1 MAYYLVIMERNKY
14 VRDIEYKASKTVEAN
29 NPIEAQEIAENI
41 ANENLSDEEI
51 SNHGKYIA
59 ISIEYIFNPQGE
71 TLSRFSHR
79 NCTNNASF

>member
-1 MAYYLVIMERNKY
+1 MAYYFVIMERNKY
-14 VRDIEYKASKTVEAN
+14 VRDIEYKASKAVEAN
-29 NPIEAQEIAENI
+29 NPIETQEIAENI

-71 TLSRFSHR
+71 TLPRLSPR